1 MRRVDVSRRSVFVRA
16 VVVALVLSLSLLG
29 YSGGSAGS
37 ASAAPPAAPQSSTG
51 QAASPAAAPT
61 VTPAND
67 PFYTPSVPI
76 GGLRPGAV
84 ISSRVVTLGTNGTS
98 LPATG
103 TQLLYRTND
112 AFGRRRR
119 RSPRSSRRQAAGRA
133 RRGA

>member
-1 MRRVDVSRRSVFVRA
+1 MYVRA
-16 VVVALVLSLSLLG
+16 VVATLVLSLSLLG
-29 YSGGSAGS
+29 YSAGS
-37 ASAAPPAAPQSSTG
+37 AAAAPPSTE
-51 QAASPAAAPT
+51 QAASPAAAPA

-112 AFGRRRR
+112 AFGAPSSTVTTII
-119 RSPRSSRRQAAGRA
+119 SPPGSRPV